1 MQECKRIYEI
11 LCEFNEFIEEYLTLP
26 FLEKLI
32 EKIDQEPN
40 ASREWKLDNLTDIIS
55 MSHIIDY
62 DIRESII
69 QKIIDILCAFYQ
81 EDKEWTRE
89 KLSIFLKV
97 NDIEKYEIL
106 DTFCK
111 KVKSDRETSYKAR
124 DLIR

>member
-1 MQECKRIYEI
+1 
-11 LCEFNEFIEEYLTLP
+11 
-26 FLEKLI
+26 
-32 EKIDQEPN
+32 
-40 ASREWKLDNLTDIIS
+40 

-69 QKIIDILCAFYQ
+69 KRIIDILCVFYQ
-81 EDKEWTRE
+81 QDKERTKK
-89 KLSIFLKV
+89 KLTIFSKV

-111 KVKSDRETSYKAR
+111 KVKSDRETSYAAR